1 MKIVAVETYL
11 APFSGD
17 PKAPNNR
24 NIPFVRVMTDE
35 GIHGVGE
42 AFTVGPD
49 LATAEAISYFGEWLI
64 GRDPMDIEGLWQLMY
79 NGSRFPTGSLL
90 TAAISGIEH
99 ALWDIKGKAYGV
111 PVYQLIG
118 GKCRDR
124 VRVYQGVGG
133 GAPEALAENAIS
145 LIEKY
150 GYTGLKT
157 SPWPQGGKIWHD
169 MGVSEMVKGAEARIS
184 ALREAVGD
192 TVDIG
197 LDAHA
202 QAYEPAKALALCRML
217 EPYHPLFLEEP
228 LRAENRVALGYLR
241 SKSPIPIA
249 TGEALFTKFEFR
261 DLLANQAADII
272 QPDICIVGGLWEMKK
287 IAAMAEAEYVMVAPH
302 NPCGPIANAVNFH
315 FALSTQNFLIL
326 EYRPDDVA
334 HRRDIVDE
342 PMPLKDGYL
351 YPTDRPGLG
360 VDINLDAIK
369 DYAYNVWH
377 RPFLW
382 RVDGSFGHQ

>member
-1 MKIVAVETYL
+1 MKIVGIETYL
-11 APFSGD
+11 APFSAD
-17 PKAPNNR
+17 PTGPGNR
-24 NIPFVRVMTDE
+24 NIPFVRVLTDE

-49 LATAEAISYFGEWLI
+49 LATVKAIDYFAEWLV

-79 NGSRFPTGSLL
+79 NGSRFPTGSLI

-99 ALWDIKGKAYGV
+99 ALWDIKGKALNV
-111 PVYQLIG
+111 PVYQLVG

-133 GAPEALAENAIS
+133 RTPEELAASAVALV
-145 LIEKY
+145 EKY

-157 SPWPQGGKIWHD
+157 SPWPHGERLWHD
-169 MGVSEMVKGAEARIS
+169 MGFAEMVRGAETQLET
-184 ALREAVGD
+184 LREAVGD
-192 TVDIG
+192 AVDIG

-202 QAYEPAKALALCRML
+202 QAFEPAKALALCRAL
-217 EPYHPLFLEEP
+217 EPYRPLFMEEP
-228 LRAENRVALGYLR
+228 LRAENRRALGHLR

-261 DLLANQAADII
+261 DLFAHQAVDIV

-287 IAAMAEAEYVMVAPH
+287 IAAMAEAEYVVVAPH

-326 EYRPDDVA
+326 EYRPDDVP
-334 HRRDIVDE
+334 HRRNLIDE
-342 PMPLKDGYL
+342 PIPLKDGYL
-351 YPTDRPGLG
+351 LPPDRPGLG
-360 VDINLDAIK
+360 VDLVPESFK
-369 DYAYNVWH
+369 DYQYHAWH